1 MTCYTSRF
9 LLFALLLYSSSDV
22 ISALLFRGELGSC
35 LSVPS
40 SNPSPVGEELRRL
53 SVDVKR
59 AVVAS
64 ILSCPEFLAF
74 SSARTVAKGKYTN
87 TQLNKPVSHI
97 SEYNV
102 AITTQKIQLHTR
114 STQSCTEALPAGR
127 GGGWSHVARLNFKT
141 SRVGVYKCLLLI
153 VSFAVTVA
161 IWPREVVSCRDFI
174 LCAVA
179 TFWTMSLVGIYLGR
193 ASVLDRAVLG
203 LAEPRGPWHPT
214 FAPGKNLSVFIQ
226 ITCGTLYFTSSEHWA
241 PFNFP

>member
-1 MTCYTSRF
+1 M
-9 LLFALLLYSSSDV
+9 
-22 ISALLFRGELGSC
+22 
-35 LSVPS
+35 
-40 SNPSPVGEELRRL
+40 
-53 SVDVKR
+53 
-59 AVVAS
+59 
-64 ILSCPEFLAF
+64 
-74 SSARTVAKGKYTN
+74 
-87 TQLNKPVSHI
+87 
-97 SEYNV
+97 
-102 AITTQKIQLHTR
+102 
-114 STQSCTEALPAGR
+114 
-127 GGGWSHVARLNFKT
+127 
-141 SRVGVYKCLLLI
+141 LLI

-161 IWPREVVSCRDFI
+161 IWPREVVSRRDFI